1 MIPIY
6 MEKEY
11 LENSKNEKAPPQV
24 LSSEDK
30 WKYTLYTTI
39 IFLFVA
45 NPYTYQFVQI
55 LLGKIVKI
63 ADKSGCP
70 TMFGFLLHAV
80 VFTLI
85 LRAIM

>member
-1 MIPIY
+1 MDTVKKPDHA
-6 MEKEY
+6 
-11 LENSKNEKAPPQV
+11 EKAPEHR
-24 LSSEDK
+24 LSDADK

-39 IFLFVA
+39 IFLLVA
-45 NPYTYQFVQI
+45 NPFTYQFVQI
-55 LLGKIVKI
+55 LLGKFVRI

-70 TMFGFLLHAV
+70 SKIGFLLHAV